1 VNAVTSIY
9 KLFMKAYLQRGILL
23 LMLITG
29 LRFSASA
36 NYADTADSVQVK
48 GFHLDMRIQIMK
60 MPALKKFVANLGS
73 KGINTIIMEWEG
85 SYPFIK
91 EPLIS
96 NRHAYSRAEVTEF
109 IDYCKSLHIQVIP
122 LQQSFGHVEYILRN
136 YKYAALREDQKD
148 FSQVCPSEPELNKK
162 LFTTLYAELIAT
174 HNSPYIHIGG
184 DETYL
189 LGHCEKC
196 KKRAAE
202 IGLSR
207 LYFDH
212 IKMLC
217 DIVVSMGKRPIVW
230 ADIALKYPDY
240 INLLPKQTIFID
252 WNYGWDVNRFG
263 DHTKLLKSGYEIWG
277 SPAIRSHPDNYFLTD
292 WQKHFKNIRDF
303 IPLSRK
309 LNYKGIVMTS
319 WSTSGVY
326 SSLFESEDE
335 LIDLFAIRH
344 VYPLSGFDILVD
356 YYLQTLN
363 TAKASTIDNF
373 IESYCNSHYG
383 LNKDKAALF
392 KKALFA
398 APFSVEHSKVSS
410 AQQLSVAD
418 LLDSAANSLQ
428 ILKSLQP
435 VKGQQAFRHYILM
448 AELRVYY
455 LTYMKIEAEVN
466 APSFTADQTQE
477 YAAKLKELLLNE
489 QRLSDEFTAL
499 NSDFLYPASIA
510 EENTLRS
517 QKIHVLYDRLAK
529 IK

>member
-1 VNAVTSIY
+1 MKVNFKNAV
-9 KLFMKAYLQRGILL
+9 LFFMLMIGLQL
-23 LMLITG
+23 
-29 LRFSASA
+29 SASA
-36 NYADTADSVQVK
+36 NSNFDKDPVVVK
-48 GFHLDMRIQIMK
+48 GFHFDMRIQVMK
-60 MPALKKFVANLGS
+60 MPALKKFVANLAS

-96 NRHAYSRAEVTEF
+96 NRHAYTPEEVAEF
-109 IDYCKSLHIQVIP
+109 ISYCKSLHIQVIP

-136 YKYAALREDQKD
+136 NKYAALREDEKD
-148 FSQVCPSEPELNKK
+148 YSQVCPSEPEFNKK

-174 HNSPYIHIGG
+174 HNSPYVHIGG

-252 WNYGWDVNRFG
+252 WNYGWDVNHFG
-263 DHTKLLKSGYEIWG
+263 DHAKLLNSGYEIWG
-277 SPAIRSHPDNYFLTD
+277 SPSIRSSPDNYYLTD
-292 WQKHFKNIRDF
+292 WQKHFNNIKDF
-303 IPLSRK
+303 VPLCRK

-326 SSLFESEDE
+326 SNLFESEDE
-335 LIDLFAIRH
+335 MIDQYAIRH
-344 VYPLSGFDILVD
+344 VYPLNGFSILVD
-356 YYLQTLN
+356 YYLNTLN
-363 TAKASTIDNF
+363 AAKPLPIDQF
-373 IESYCNSHYG
+373 VLQYCKDHYG
-383 LNKDKAALF
+383 LDKGKAMQF
-392 KKALFA
+392 QKALFA
-398 APFSVEHSKVSS
+398 APFNIEHGKVMSP
-410 AQQLSVAD
+410 QKLSVSD
-418 LLDSAANSLQ
+418 MLDSAKSSLA
-428 ILKSLQP
+428 IFKAIQP
-435 VKGQQAFRHYILM
+435 QKGQEEYKHYLLM
-448 AELRVYY
+448 TEIRVYY
-455 LTYMKIEAEVN
+455 LNYMKIEEEVN
-466 APSFTADQTQE
+466 AASFTADQAPT
-477 YAAKLKELLLNE
+477 YAAELKKLLENE
-489 QRLSDEFTAL
+489 QTLSNEFTAL
-499 NSDFLYPASIA
+499 NGGFLYPSAIT

-517 QKIHVLYDRLAK
+517 QRIHVLYDRLAK
-529 IK
+529 VK

>member
-1 VNAVTSIY
+1 MA
-9 KLFMKAYLQRGILL
+9 
-23 LMLITG
+23 G
-29 LRFSASA
+29 LNLRLSADA
-36 NYADTADSVQVK
+36 FDKDPVIVK
-48 GFHLDMRIQIMK
+48 GFHFDMRIQVMK
-60 MPALKKFVANLGS
+60 MPALKKFVANLAGR
-73 KGINTIIMEWEG
+73 GINTIIMEWEG

-96 NRHAYSRAEVTEF
+96 NRHAYTRAQVTEF
-109 IDYCKSLHIQVIP
+109 IGYCKTLHIQVIP

-174 HNSPYIHIGG
+174 HNSPYVHIGG

-217 DIVVSMGKRPIVW
+217 DIVVSMGKKPIVW

-240 INLLPKQTIFID
+240 INLLPKQTVFID

-263 DHTKLLKSGYEIWG
+263 DHTKLLNSGYEIWG
-277 SPAIRSHPDNYFLTD
+277 SPSIRSYPDNYFLTD
-292 WQKHFKNIRDF
+292 WQKHFNNIRDF

-335 LIDLFAIRH
+335 LIDLYAIRH
-344 VYPLSGFDILVD
+344 VYPLNGFSILVD
-356 YYLQTLN
+356 YYLGTLAEAN
-363 TAKASTIDNF
+363 VLTVDQF
-373 IESYCNSHYG
+373 ITQYCGSHYG
-383 LNKDKAALF
+383 LNKAQAMLF

-398 APFSVEHSKVSS
+398 APYNVEHGKVMAS
-410 AQQLSVAD
+410 QKLSISN
-418 LLDSAANSLQ
+418 LLDTATNSLN

-435 VKGQQAFRHYILM
+435 VKGQQEFRHYLLM
-448 AELRVYY
+448 ADIRVYY

-466 APSFTADQTQE
+466 ASSFTADE
-477 YAAKLKELLLNE
+477 APAYAATLKKLLASEA
-489 QRLSDEFTAL
+489 RLSNEFTAL
-499 NSDFLYPASIA
+499 NSDSLYPAAIT
-510 EENTLRS
+510 EENVLRS
-517 QKIHVLYDRLAK
+517 QKMHVLYNRLAK
-529 IK
+529 VR